1 MTTVDSQAQTQGQGQ
16 QQRVE
21 QFKQEIADMRLRDP
35 STARDRLLLRTGI
48 ALMAIGVGFTV
59 VGYFLSHTTKDVLQ
73 QNDAQVSAMIGIAI
87 TIVGAAL
94 FLRYSIAQFLRF
106 WLARLTYEQ
115 NHQTDRIVDAI
126 NET

>member
-1 MTTVDSQAQTQGQGQ
+1 MTTVDSQAQTQTQ

-94 FLRYSIAQFLRF
+94 FLRYSIAQFMRF

-115 NHQTDRIVDAI
+115 SHQTDRIVEAI

>member
-48 ALMAIGVGFTV
+48 ALMVIGVGFTV